1 MSVHVDKIPFPA
13 TPEEMYEL
21 LCLEEWIKR
30 EGGLTDQGVKGYILV
45 KSGYV
50 LIDVS
55 RVEVYDGAI
64 AG

>member
-1 MSVHVDKIPFPA
+1 
-13 TPEEMYEL
+13 MYEL